1 MNKEKINIEISKEL
15 FDTIS
20 KRITESSDEFS
31 TVSDYVEY
39 VLRELVMEKES
50 SSSPY
55 SKEEE
60 EEIKNKLK
68 TLGYI

>member
-1 MNKEKINIEISKEL
+1 LNKEKINIEISKEL